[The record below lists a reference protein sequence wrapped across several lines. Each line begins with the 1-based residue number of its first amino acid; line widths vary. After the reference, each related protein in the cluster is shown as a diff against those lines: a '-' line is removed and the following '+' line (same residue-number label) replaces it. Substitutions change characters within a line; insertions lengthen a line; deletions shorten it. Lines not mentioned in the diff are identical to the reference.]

1 MTRRLKN
8 ATFVAWLKSCAK
20 KKDLYNGER
29 LHRDIL
35 ERKLLENSP
44 YLASSLIDMY
54 TKCGEITKA
63 QKVLEELNV
72 REVVSWNALITG
84 YVQQGQGHQALE
96 SFERMR
102 SEGISADAITFTCV
116 VKACGNIG
124 TIEKGKQIH
133 DEIVSR
139 GLLEKDIVLGNALID
154 MYAKCQMLSNA
165 CKVLQELPCRN
176 VVTWS
181 TLIAGHAQQGH
192 GQEALNCFEKMQHDN
207 VSPDLATVVS
217 CLKAC
222 SQLGASEKGQEIH
235 AAITS
240 EGLEK
245 DVFIGSALID
255 MYCNCGILSRA
266 QEVFDNHVIRDSVT
280 WNALLAG
287 YAQLGESDK
296 VFSILNGM
304 LEEGQRPSMVTFVS
318 VLNACSHA
326 GLLERGPMF
335 FDAIDN
341 NYDLIPN
348 LKHCTCIVDLLGRAG
363 LIDKAAE
370 FINNMPLHPDI
381 AVWLIL
387 LGACRKWNNV
397 DLGRY
402 AFEHAVQLS
411 ESDST
416 AYVCMS
422 NIYMNA
428 STQEAQP
435 EKVGLFK
442 AFHTWMQ
449 NTQTD
454 EVLGWD

>member
-1 MTRRLKN
+1 MRLIN
-8 ATFVAWLKSCAK
+8 AFIDTTLFSC
-20 KKDLYNGER
+20 
-29 LHRDIL
+29 IL
-35 ERKLLENSP
+35 
-44 YLASSLIDMY
+44 
-54 TKCGEITKA
+54 
-63 QKVLEELNV
+63 
-72 REVVSWNALITG
+72 
-84 YVQQGQGHQALE
+84 
-96 SFERMR
+96 
-102 SEGISADAITFTCV
+102 
-116 VKACGNIG
+116 KACGILGFLEIG
-124 TIEKGKQIH
+124 E
-133 DEIVSR
+133 EIDVEIRKR
-139 GLLEKDIVLGNALID
+139 GLLREDVVLGTTLVD
-154 MYAKCQMLSNA
+154 MYAKCGAPEKAQDIFR
-165 CKVLQELPCRN
+165 KLPVRN
-176 VVTWS
+176 TITW
-181 TLIAGHAQQGH
+181 T
-192 GQEALNCFEKMQHDN
+192 
-207 VSPDLATVVS
+207 
-217 CLKAC
+217 
-222 SQLGASEKGQEIH
+222 
-235 AAITS
+235 
-240 EGLEK
+240 
-245 DVFIGSALID
+245 
-255 MYCNCGILSRA
+255 
-266 QEVFDNHVIRDSVT
+266 
-280 WNALLAG
+280 ALLSG
-287 YAQLGESDK
+287 YAQLGQADVVLHLYRK
-296 VFSILNGM
+296 ARMDGIVPNL
-304 LEEGQRPSMVTFVS
+304 VTFVVMLS
-318 VLNACSHA
+318 ACSHA